1 MVWSMTMLHDILQI
15 SLESDQH
22 NETALQHQVLHA
34 TTQSWRCIVAQI
46 QMFLKVSA
54 WKFDLSQKVIL
65 KHYTK
70 LIGFLN

>member
-54 WKFDLSQKVIL
+54 
-65 KHYTK
+65 
-70 LIGFLN
+70 